1 MIWEWKIQTADKNRN
16 IGWHDTSTFHYARM
30 PFNILALLNRY
41 QYEIRKF
48 IFLYKPRLSIFN
60 KVPCLSD
67 TLHRHTRTSFLL
79 IHQLQLL
86 SLQDPQVHINVDRLL
101 LIQKTSLIFAL
112 LYRQPKYI
120 MCILTYKH
128 NPKYC
133 IRFNQRHWMWLKY
146 KPDCSKGREDLLLTR
161 VFHTS

>member
-1 MIWEWKIQTADKNRN
+1 MIGEWKIQTADKNRN

-48 IFLYKPRLSIFN
+48 IFLYKPRLSVFN

-67 TLHRHTRTSFLL
+67 TLHRHTRTSLVL
-79 IHQLQLL
+79 INQLQLL
-86 SLQDPQVHINVDRLL
+86 SPQDPQVHIKVDKLL
-101 LIQKTSLIFAL
+101 LIQKTPLISTL

-120 MCILTYKH
+120 CVFWPTNIIQNTAY
-128 NPKYC
+128 PS
-133 IRFNQRHWMWLKY
+133 I
-146 KPDCSKGREDLLLTR
+146 KGIENVAEVQARL
-161 VFHTS
+161 